1 VDVGVD
7 DRSTRYII
15 CHRPEQADRD
25 LTQHTDVMAGLHTEF
40 EADREGAQNL
50 LTQTPTAKRK
60 AQTGHTKSSARYA
73 ITRNRN

>member
-1 VDVGVD
+1 MDVGVD

-40 EADREGAQNL
+40 EADREGAQKPPNPYPHRE
-50 LTQTPTAKRK
+50 TQGADWAHQLKR
-60 AQTGHTKSSARYA
+60 ALRDHPKS
-73 ITRNRN
+73 